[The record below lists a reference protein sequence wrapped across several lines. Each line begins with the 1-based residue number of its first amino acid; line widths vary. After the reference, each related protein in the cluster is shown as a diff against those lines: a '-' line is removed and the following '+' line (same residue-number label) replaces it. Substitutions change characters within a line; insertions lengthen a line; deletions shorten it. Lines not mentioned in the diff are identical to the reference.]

1 MKYPE
6 VYFSKELSEFK
17 KNKIEILVNHKFPK
31 IKELPPTEPI
41 KPAEPTNF
49 SFKIFLTPVIFTF
62 LAFLLS
68 KFNITIT
75 VITYFVVLIAV
86 LIYFISSNS
95 DLKTASSNYPKLKD
109 EFEKEIEDY
118 NIKIS
123 IQRQQRAFYELSGEF
138 NENFSKDVNEY
149 IKKVILPKTWKANQK
164 FANPRKGKTEDFF
177 IKELEY
183 YFGNSIK
190 TDFVIEIFHYKDDVH
205 FASKEPNAYCPDIIF
220 EHKLTDLCIDIEI
233 DEPYNENG
241 ALHTISDVKDYE
253 RNKYFIERGWVIIR
267 FSEEQIKNE
276 PKSCCKE
283 IAKIIA
289 LITGDKSFINQF
301 KNINDLYRHR
311 KWNFDDIPKLREKNY
326 RNLINARIED
336 LL

>member
-6 VYFSKELSEFK
+6 IYLSKELSEFK
-17 KNKIEILVNHKFPK
+17 KNNIEILANHKFPK

-41 KPAEPTNF
+41 KPSEPTKF
-49 SFKIFLTPVIFTF
+49 SLLIVFTPIVFTF
-62 LAFLLS
+62 IAFVLL

-75 VITYFVVLIAV
+75 IITYLIVLIIV
-86 LIYFISSNS
+86 LIYFTSSNS
-95 DLKTASSNYPKLKD
+95 NLKKASLNYPILKNK
-109 EFEKEIEDY
+109 FEKEIEEY
-118 NIKIS
+118 NTKVS
-123 IQRQQRAFYELSGEF
+123 IQKRQHSMYILSGEF
-138 NENFSKDVNEY
+138 NKNFSNDVNEY
-149 IKKVILPKTWKANQK
+149 ITKIILPKTWKANQK
-164 FANPRKGKTEDFF
+164 FSNPRKGKTEDSFT
-177 IKELEY
+177 KELKY

-190 TDFVIEIFHYKDDVH
+190 TEFVIEVFHYKDDVH
-205 FASKEPNAYCPDIIF
+205 FASKESNAYCPDIIF
-220 EHKLTDLCIDIEI
+220 EHKLTNLCIDIEI
-233 DEPYNENG
+233 DEPYNENN
-241 ALHTISDVKDYE
+241 ALHTISDAKDYE

-289 LITGDKSFINQF
+289 LIAGDKSFINQF
-301 KNINDLYRHR
+301 ENINDLYRHR
-311 KWNFDDIPKLREKNY
+311 KWNYDDIPKLREKNY